1 MNNEELHSELPENYD
16 ELKKA
21 ANRTSDWRARL
32 EAVEEL
38 GKLNHQQAIGVL
50 KGILKNDPVLKVQE
64 AAQRQLKGLGENVP
78 IPKREPGD
86 LVPGIT
92 KLLLRIKKSLPKEHT
107 YEEFKEKLKKMRI
120 DVYDIY
126 EGNKGDEFDAWLE
139 DKWAS
144 LRTSKYA

>member
-32 EAVEEL
+32 EAVQEL
-38 GKLNHQQAIGVL
+38 GKINHQQAIGVL
-50 KGILKNDPVLKVQE
+50 KGILKNDPVVKVQE

-144 LRTSKYA
+144 LRTSKYS